1 MIGRFVCQLASD
13 SRLGRLH
20 WSGCTEDL
28 DLVGLS
34 GLVGCN
40 GSGFGGSVRLQWEK
54 VCQAWWV
61 AFGGFGGS
69 VRLK

>member
-40 GSGFGGSVRLQWEK
+40 GSGFGGSVRLQ
-54 VCQAWWV
+54 
-61 AFGGFGGS
+61 
-69 VRLK
+69 

>member
-34 GLVGCN
+34 AWLGGSGWSVVPTLAIFKN
-40 GSGFGGSVRLQWEK
+40 GSDYSLSMSVTN
-54 VCQAWWV
+54 
-61 AFGGFGGS
+61 
-69 VRLK
+69 